1 MKVVVAIDSFKG
13 SMTSMQAGNACKEG
27 ILAAAHAHCGSGA
40 AAAKDRKPAA
50 DNMKVVVKPLADGGE
65 GTVEALVEGM
75 SGTYEYV
82 PVTGPMGNLVK
93 EPLNPWKAAS
103 TGVGEMILDAVQ
115 KGCRKF
121 IIGIGGSATTEG
133 GIGMLSA
140 LGYDFMDENGDRL
153 PPVFASLEKVV
164 QIENN
169 RVPEVLKDCHFQIA
183 CDVTNP
189 LCGAQGCVYVF
200 GAQKGVKEEEK
211 ESMDRAM
218 QSYAA
223 CLEKF
228 TGKKLSE
235 IPGTGAAGGLGFA
248 FLWGLPNVELKP
260 GIDIVLEAVGLASE
274 LQDADIVVTG
284 EGCLDFQTAMGKV
297 PVGVAKT
304 AKNYNCKVIAFAGS
318 VTEEAK
324 NCNEKGIDAFF
335 SILPGVCSLDEAMD
349 TEIAQKNMRNAA
361 EQVFRL
367 ILACGKEKSS
377 LHP

>member
-27 ILAAAHAHCGSGA
+27 ILAAVHAHCGGGA
-40 AAAKDRKPAA
+40 AAAKDRKLAA
-50 DNMKVVVKPLADGGE
+50 DNMNVVVKPLADGGE

-75 SGTYEYV
+75 NGTYEYV
-82 PVTGPMGNLVK
+82 TVTDPMGSHVKARYGILPDQTAVMEMAEASGITLVK

-140 LGYDFMDENGDRL
+140 LGYDFMDENGDIL

-297 PVGVAKT
+297 PVGVAKI

-318 VTEEAK
+318 VTIVS
-324 NCNEKGIDAFF
+324 ND
-335 SILPGVCSLDEAMD
+335 L
-349 TEIAQKNMRNAA
+349 
-361 EQVFRL
+361 
-367 ILACGKEKSS
+367 
-377 LHP
+377 